1 MTYTL
6 LSVLESPNPLRE
18 SNDGLIQFKILGV
31 GNGLPN
37 ELSLGR
43 VSHKIHWRWRP
54 QLYILKV
61 IREQNNFRT
70 RNSKFS
76 NLIRPNTWS
85 LWLLF
90 RLVRN
95 GICPAKGLLSGRAAM
110 FVTKR
115 NVGQPSFINLNRSLL
130 MMRSTGKHGLLLN
143 DYSNFVE
150 VKLARKLSTSVITD
164 FSINISPNELR
175 KRLGLKALARLIPL
189 LLDKKLASSSTRN
202 VVSLFPDWH
211 PFKGVYS
218 NESTCTLIDRQAAN
232 ITALQMDKKNYLFSY
247 FITNDIILNNGKSLL
262 INNNQILTLIENSEK
277 GLLNRNWPAHIWKVD
292 GIDRVR
298 IPSALIAHGHKAGT
312 FVSAVNNLYHFL
324 EDSLPQ
330 IETNNLLS
338 PSQPL
343 FVGGNIDSILEEI
356 ALAAS
361 VAPIT
366 FLRDEE
372 QIHFGKLGFFSLS
385 DYRAKLARGE
395 RIDVE
400 EHTKLIASS
409 IYRVKGQKAAVQT
422 PLLKIFIIRKRGLQR
437 RLINLKPIRKEFE
450 ERGFIFIDFENL
462 TLTERLQILDNCSVL
477 IGESGAGL
485 AHAYF
490 LNPLARIIEIRHPLM
505 RGSLEHT
512 TLSLASGLRYE
523 VVDGLHPSNVEK
535 VFYGKDSFRVD
546 MGSLLKA
553 MDGWRYE
560 KP

>member
-1 MTYTL
+1 M
-6 LSVLESPNPLRE
+6 LESPIPLRE
-18 SNDGLIQFKILGV
+18 SNDGLIQFRILGI
-31 GNGLPN
+31 GNGLPY
-37 ELSLGR
+37 EISLGR

-70 RNSKFS
+70 SNSKFS
-76 NLIRPNTWS
+76 NLIRPNARS

-90 RLVRN
+90 RLIRN
-95 GICPAKGLLSGRAAM
+95 GINPARGLLSGRATIFA
-110 FVTKR
+110 TKR
-115 NVGQPSFINLNRSLL
+115 NVGHPSFINSNRNLL

-150 VKLARKLSTSVITD
+150 VKLARKLSAAVITD
-164 FSINISPNELR
+164 FSISIRPNALR
-175 KRLGLKALARLIPL
+175 KRLGLKALAKIIPV
-189 LLDKKLASSSTRN
+189 LLDKKMAPIFTRN
-202 VVSLFPDWH
+202 IVSLFPDWH

-218 NESTCTLIDRQAAN
+218 HESTCTLIDRQAAN
-232 ITALQMDKKNYLFSY
+232 VTAFQIDKKNYLFSY
-247 FITNDIILNNGKSLL
+247 FSANDIILNNGKSLL

-277 GLLNRNWPAHIWKVD
+277 GLLNRNWPAHIWRVD
-292 GIDRVR
+292 GLDRAK
-298 IPSALIAHGHKAGT
+298 IPAALIAHGHKAGT
-312 FVSAVNNLYHFL
+312 FVSAVNNLYHFI

-330 IETNNLLS
+330 IEMNNLLS

-395 RIDVE
+395 CIDVK
-400 EHTKLIASS
+400 EHTKLITSS
-409 IYRVKGQKAAVQT
+409 IYRVKGQKAEVQP

-437 RLINLKPIRKEFE
+437 RLINLRPIRKEFE

-462 TLTERLQILDNCSVL
+462 SLTERLQTLDKCSVL

-523 VVDGLHPSNVEK
+523 VVDGLHPSTIEK

-546 MGSLLKA
+546 ISSLLKA
-553 MDGWRYE
+553 LDGSRYE
-560 KP
+560 KS